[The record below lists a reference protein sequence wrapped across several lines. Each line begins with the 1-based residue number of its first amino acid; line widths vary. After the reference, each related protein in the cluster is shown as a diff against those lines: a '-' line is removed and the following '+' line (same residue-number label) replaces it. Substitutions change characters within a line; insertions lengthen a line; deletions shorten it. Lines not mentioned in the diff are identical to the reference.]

1 MFVALMV
8 CVPVLPT
15 TVATL
20 TLLGV
25 TARGAAGG
33 FEFAAEELTL
43 MQPEDQHDAA
53 ISKAE
58 KNTRTPPRL
67 ECEKFNVMSFFF

>member
-1 MFVALMV
+1 MV

-25 TARGAAGG
+25 TARGTAGG
-33 FEFAAEELTL
+33 FEFGAE
-43 MQPEDQHDAA
+43 
-53 ISKAE
+53 
-58 KNTRTPPRL
+58 
-67 ECEKFNVMSFFF
+67 

>member
-1 MFVALMV
+1 MV

-25 TARGAAGG
+25 TASAPIGGG
-33 FEFAAEELTL
+33 FEFAAAELTL

-53 ISKAE
+53 ISKVE
-58 KNTRTPPRL
+58 RNTRTAPRF
-67 ECEKFNVMSFFF
+67 ECEKFNVMPFFF

>member
-1 MFVALMV
+1 MV

-25 TARGAAGG
+25 TASAPSAGG
-33 FEFAAEELTL
+33 FEFAALELTL
-43 MQPEDQHDAA
+43 MQPNDQQDAA

-58 KNTRTPPRL
+58 KNTRTAPRF